1 MRNRIA
7 LAMAAPLIAMI
18 FGAAMP
24 AAAAPE
30 GIETRTERAEHRAKM
45 ARADRQV
52 DGAIRQKAQHKERAE
67 RVSRTDRQDRR
78 AVQKR
83 DQRSRDMQKRA
94 ERQDRQS
101 EIRKGDMRNRAA
113 WRDMKRAQRHERMQR
128 RHAAEHRMQHRHS
141 AERSD
146 RRQGAGK
153 NWYRHDGR
161 GWRGANR
168 WSGGHGWSAERFQR
182 SRGWHQGRRGQGAY
196 R

>member
-18 FGAAMP
+18 LGAAIP

-30 GIETRTERAEHRAKM
+30 QNTRVERAEHRAKT
-45 ARADRQV
+45 ARADRQSERS
-52 DGAIRQKAQHKERAE
+52 IRQKTQQKERAE

-78 AVQKR
+78 AVQER
-83 DQRSRDMQKRA
+83 AQRSRDMGKRA

-101 EIRKGDMRNRAA
+101 EMRKGDMRNRAG

-128 RHAAEHRMQHRHS
+128 PHAAEHRMQHRHS
-141 AERSD
+141 ADRSD
-146 RRQGAGK
+146 RRQGVGK
-153 NWYRHDGR
+153 NWQRHDRR

-182 SRGWHQGRRGQGAY
+182 SRGWHQGRRGQGSY

>member
-30 GIETRTERAEHRAKM
+30 QNSRVERVEHRAKM
-45 ARADRQV
+45 TRADRQQ

-67 RVSRTDRQDRR
+67 RASRADRQDRH

-101 EIRKGDMRNRAA
+101 EIRKGDMRNRAG

-128 RHAAEHRMQHRHS
+128 SHAAEHRMHRYHS
-141 AERSD
+141 ADRSD
-146 RRQGAGK
+146 RRQGVGK
-153 NWYRHDGR
+153 NWQRHDRR

-168 WSGGHGWSAERFQR
+168 WSGGHGWSAERLSN
-182 SRGWHQGRRGQGAY
+182 SRRWHRNH
-196 R
+196 